1 MHLRERCAMLL
12 EAWRKL
18 QLSTKLKFLVLFPR
32 AIMKRSI
39 FLNVAAA
46 LGVAAAFALP
56 AQAQVSAGL
65 QQSAFG
71 GTAGVGGATGFSA
84 LSNVGGTRVEG
95 ATIDA
100 NGVSTGG
107 STVITTGGGGRV
119 GTFQASLS
127 EGDQQR
133 FAVGTSTNISVN
145 ASSSSTSDY
154 QTNST
159 ATLGIGSSNL
169 RQTIGTSGVNETASA
184 RESAASSYADTSVG
198 RSASSYFESAKSAIS
213 LDSTQQNRFA
223 WWRGNMA
230 TQSFDQ
236 ATSNTESGSQI
247 ESSYNTEH
255 GNARNE
261 YASSSTATQAANG
274 VITGSFVASSA
285 TTGTETL
292 PADNSQNQVTVSG
305 IGNNASVNA
314 QANSVF
320 NSSIIGR
327 AGTPAVGTS
336 GTASGSA
343 GANVSSTA
351 SADASATK
359 FSSVFLQSF

>member
-1 MHLRERCAMLL
+1 
-12 EAWRKL
+12 
-18 QLSTKLKFLVLFPR
+18 
-32 AIMKRSI
+32 MKRSI

-100 NGVSTGG
+100 NGTSTGG

-154 QTNST
+154 QTDSN

-169 RQTIGTSGVNETASA
+169 RQTIGSFGVNETQTA

-198 RSASSYFESAKSAIS
+198 RSASSYFESAKSAIAA
-213 LDSTQQNRFA
+213 DSTQSSRYA
-223 WWRGNMA
+223 WWHSGMS
-230 TQSFDQ
+230 TQSFEQ
-236 ATSNTESGSQI
+236 AKTNTISGSQI
-247 ESSYNTEH
+247 ESSYNTAH

-261 YASSSTATQAANG
+261 YSSSATATQAANG
-274 VITGSFVASSA
+274 VISGSFVASSA
-285 TTGTETL
+285 TTGTDPLT
-292 PADNSQNQVTVSG
+292 ADNSQNQVTVSG
-305 IGNNASVNA
+305 IGNSASVNA

-320 NSSIIGR
+320 SSSITGR
-327 AGTPAVGTS
+327 AGTPAIGTS
-336 GTASGSA
+336 GTATGSA

-351 SADASATK
+351 SADAAKTK
-359 FSSVFLQSF
+359 FSSVFIQSY

>member
-1 MHLRERCAMLL
+1 MNKSAFIK
-12 EAWRKL
+12 A
-18 QLSTKLKFLVLFPR
+18 
-32 AIMKRSI
+32 
-39 FLNVAAA
+39 AAA
-46 LGVAAAFALP
+46 LGLACGLVSP
-56 AQAQVSAGL
+56 ASAQVSAGL

-71 GTAGVGGATGFSA
+71 PAGSGAATGFSA

-100 NGVSTGG
+100 NGISTGG
-107 STVITTGGGGRV
+107 TTVITTGGGGKV

-154 QTNST
+154 MTNST

-169 RQTIGTSGVNETASA
+169 RQTIGTSGVSETASA
-184 RESAASSYADTSVG
+184 RESSASSYADTSVG
-198 RSASSYFESAKSAIS
+198 KSASSYYEKAKSEIAV
-213 LDSTQQNRFA
+213 DSSASSRYS
-223 WWRGNMA
+223 WWHSGMA
-230 TQSFDQ
+230 TQSYDQ
-236 ATSNTESGSQI
+236 AKTNTTSGGQI
-247 ESSYNTEH
+247 DSSYNSAY
-255 GNARNE
+255 GSAKSE
-261 YASSSTATQAANG
+261 YSSSASASQAANG
-274 VITGSFVASSA
+274 VISGSFVASSS
-285 TTGTETL
+285 TTTT
-292 PADNSQNQVTVSG
+292 PAGDNSQNQVTVSG
-305 IGNNASVNA
+305 IGNAASVNA

-320 NSSIIGR
+320 SSTITGR

-351 SADASATK
+351 SADAAATK
-359 FSSVFLQSF
+359 FSSVYIQSY